1 MTEGAGRLFCHLGRE
16 ISPLRSAAVEMTGM
30 GGFFY
35 NLRPKGATITL
46 GPKGRR
52 PLSEANIT
60 RRRQAATTFGPEGRQ
75 PSPLNSLNLMNPL
88 NPHTEGVSTGAR

>member
-1 MTEGAGRLFCHLGRE
+1 MTGTGAGF
-16 ISPLRSAAVEMTGM
+16 
-30 GGFFY
+30 FFY

-60 RRRQAATTFGPEGRQ
+60 LLHNPRRSRAPF
-75 PSPLNSLNLMNPL
+75 L
-88 NPHTEGVSTGAR
+88 